1 MRGDDIVK
9 DSTAAEATTSKKE
22 KGDKPRAKRTRR
34 QFREDAQR
42 AQAHAQPQAQEVQDV
57 RSDADGAERELIR
70 SDSATS
76 LSPSAIVEMFHLQ
89 GDENSRVISG
99 ATTARYLVENEVS
112 GDFYQVRLMRKLSR
126 MDHNQGYEALGNGAV
141 AELTSYRMLQAATA
155 LMSTALLVLLI
166 ESPSALRLSR
176 AQQSNATWCED
187 VAPVSDIFQRRILT
201 LQVCA
206 ILNTALITAAWLL
219 VALQCSATMSSTSA
233 NRNRIME
240 LQETLSAHEKRVDEL
255 EGTHL
260 DGASVEDLKSL
271 IQLHHRA
278 IELTEGVLVA
288 KLQAQHRPTAA
299 S

>member
-22 KGDKPRAKRTRR
+22 KGDKPRAKKTRR

-99 ATTARYLVENEVS
+99 ATTARYLVENE
-112 GDFYQVRLMRKLSR
+112 
-126 MDHNQGYEALGNGAV
+126 
-141 AELTSYRMLQAATA
+141 AATA

-187 VAPVSDIFQRRILT
+187 VAPVSVIFQRRILT

-255 EGTHL
+255 QGTHL

>member
-112 GDFYQVRLMRKLSR
+112 GDFYQVRTRQRKLHSSLPEHAQHR
-126 MDHNQGYEALGNGAV
+126 RSSLIKAQQKLRDSSTKAENWRWWAILQRDGEKAAVVVALGIV
-141 AELTSYRMLQAATA
+141 AGMCWMDVLNLRSGTA
-155 LMSTALLVLLI
+155 S
-166 ESPSALRLSR
+166 
-176 AQQSNATWCED
+176 
-187 VAPVSDIFQRRILT
+187 
-201 LQVCA
+201 
-206 ILNTALITAAWLL
+206 
-219 VALQCSATMSSTSA
+219 SSTSGADRFLCTYSAGA
-233 NRNRIME
+233 NRTRQNLFILFKYPSRLE
-240 LQETLSAHEKRVDEL
+240 SLVTGLQ
-255 EGTHL
+255 
-260 DGASVEDLKSL
+260 
-271 IQLHHRA
+271 
-278 IELTEGVLVA
+278 
-288 KLQAQHRPTAA
+288 
-299 S
+299 